1 MDAAVTDL
9 RYLAEALLA
18 AALGGVVGWERER
31 KRKGAGF
38 RTMMLVSVSS
48 YLFVIVSL
56 LAGEVF
62 PGGTVRTDPVRAI
75 QSIATGLGFVGAGL
89 VFRDRTDRPR
99 GLTTAAALLAVAP
112 IGVSVALGHWVL
124 AVGTTLLL
132 VLILGPVGAVEDRY
146 IDPADGSP
154 R

>member
-1 MDAAVTDL
+1 MDVAAADL

-31 KRKGAGF
+31 KNKGAGL
-38 RTMMLVSVSS
+38 RTMMLVSLSS

-56 LAGEVF
+56 LAGDVF
-62 PGGTVRTDPVRAI
+62 PGGTIRTDPVRAI

-89 VFRDRTDRPR
+89 VFRDRTERPR

-112 IGVSVALGHWVL
+112 VGVSVALGHWVL
-124 AVGTTLLL
+124 AVGTTVLL
-132 VLILGPVGAVEDRY
+132 VLILGPGGTVEDRY
-146 IDPADGSP
+146 IDPPQPP
-154 R
+154 RR

>member
-1 MDAAVTDL
+1 VDAALTDL
-9 RYLAEALLA
+9 RYLGEALLA

-31 KRKGAGF
+31 KNKGAGF
-38 RTMMLVSVSS
+38 RTMMLVSLSS
-48 YLFVIVSL
+48 YLFVVVSL
-56 LAGEVF
+56 LAGEIF
-62 PGGTVRTDPVRAI
+62 PDGATRTDPVRAI

-89 VFRDRTDRPR
+89 VFRDRADRPR

-132 VLILGPVGAVEDRY
+132 VLILGPVGSVEDRY
-146 IDPADGSP
+146 IDPD
-154 R
+154 